1 MIASSAAW
9 STSETKSFFCLLRMV
24 SLSTSNDARL
34 MRAPALRAALTAV
47 LSMGCMREFYY
58 GPLHRPC
65 QTQPPGQYRRRGARD
80 EDHGFHRP
88 TPGGA
93 EVVSCAGGPCDG
105 VRCGGPSRKREVVR

>member
-24 SLSTSNDARL
+24 SLSTSNDARV

-58 GPLHRPC
+58 GPLHRPFED
-65 QTQPPGQYRRRGARD
+65 QPSRQYRRRRACHEDDGLRGPAARLAQ
-80 EDHGFHRP
+80 GL
-88 TPGGA
+88 PGDRG
-93 EVVSCAGGPCDG
+93 ECDG
-105 VRCGGPSRKREVVR
+105 FRCRRCPRGRARLR